1 MRGTLESRQEHGGE
15 SRSEIDVS
23 CREGAAHEGAQPYI
37 TVSIVLYFPR
47 RDLLDATVRTLVT
60 ALGTLRQSRQETDA
74 ASFAVVYLIDN
85 GGADMLEELARRYA
99 GSGVRFEI
107 MRGHGNVGY
116 GRGHNLGIART
127 SACYHLVLNPDVET
141 DVDALA
147 SACRFLDAHH
157 EAGLL
162 VPDIWDEHDRQYL
175 CRRYP
180 SVVDLLLR
188 GFAPRAVKQCFAQ
201 RLSRYEM
208 RDLIDGTQIVWDPPI
223 VSGCFMLFRTSVLRR
238 LEGFDPRYFL
248 YFEDYDLSMRT
259 ARLARIVFLPQ
270 ARILHHGGGAARK
283 GWVHI
288 KMFSASAFRFF
299 GRFGW
304 RLI

>member
-1 MRGTLESRQEHGGE
+1 MHGGE
-15 SRSEIDVS
+15 SRPEIDVS
-23 CREGAAHEGAQPYI
+23 CREGAVHEGVQPYI

-60 ALGTLRQSRQETDA
+60 ALGTLRQDRQETDA
-74 ASFAVVYLIDN
+74 VSFAVVYLIDN

-99 GSGVRFEI
+99 GGGVCFEI

-116 GRGHNLGIART
+116 GRGHNLAIAHT

-141 DVDALA
+141 DIDALTL
-147 SACRFLDAHH
+147 ACRFLDAHH

-188 GFAPRAVKQCFAQ
+188 GFAPHAVKQCFAR

-259 ARLARIVFLPQ
+259 ARVARIVFLPQ

-283 GWVHI
+283 GWAHI
-288 KMFSASAFRFF
+288 KMFAASAFRFF

-304 RLI
+304 RLT